1 MVALVVD
8 KLVCGAWGTTSD
20 KYRLPC
26 MAVRCFGFD
35 FHINTGIISTVL
47 LDCFQVFQL
56 KFKVSYFVIPKAIEE
71 SCLSAEAFHLRPS
84 LSFICLA
91 LNAVLEHGPFG

>member
-1 MVALVVD
+1 MTNIVSLVE
-8 KLVCGAWGTTSD
+8 AE
-20 KYRLPC
+20 R
-26 MAVRCFGFD
+26 AVRCFGLE
-35 FHINTGIISTVL
+35 FHINARILSTVL

-56 KFKVSYFVIPKAIEE
+56 KSKVSYFVIPKAIEE